1 MVQQKLGLYE
11 LLLKP
16 HLETNAAAL
25 MIHYTNHMLQL
36 IYFPLTRVMFDF
48 LAC

>member
-1 MVQQKLGLYE
+1 MVQQKLGLNE

-16 HLETNAAAL
+16 HLETNTAAL
-25 MIHYTNHMLQL
+25 MIHCTNHMLQL
-36 IYFPLTRVMFDF
+36 IYFPLTGVMFDF